1 MPDLM
6 IRDLRGAIAPSEQN
20 RRIMP
25 EDLSWPENT
34 GNDAIWLQIVLEDVE
49 ASETFLISRQYTK
62 QWDWADRLF
71 YAYVAPENWPGTSTP
86 RSALGMP
93 LVSTHLFSLLA
104 SVVQAFFS
112 GNEPIKLDPRE
123 GTSLATAHAN
133 QALIMWELEQTDFR
147 MELIYLL
154 FDMLLYGT
162 GCGWWGFQPYTR
174 KKRTKVR
181 KPKDGAAAKD
191 GTRGPHALGEVD
203 TQIDTETWVLPKFEY
218 SHIRHYGV
226 DPGHRRCDVSKAGDA
241 WRRMY
246 LSADELDDLR
256 DDDGFKNIPTRKQL
270 EQLVAPDKEGATPTP
285 METGSEH
292 TQASFGR
299 KAMPR
304 WQDTTSDPL
313 KQVFEVIEYWTPDR
327 TIYVFERQLV
337 IRNATHELEKIPAL
351 SCPLFI
357 SPDSYYAMGLGHL
370 IGNFQRVEQG
380 VVNLYLDDLS
390 LDLNGMYVTG
400 KGYNNPGQA
409 IWSAPGRV
417 VKVDDAEQ
425 FKKIEKNSI
434 GPDAMGMIEACE
446 NWAQQADGA
455 NDITV
460 QGNMPSEKSSITR
473 TAGGASMLG
482 MGSRT
487 KLEFLVDNVANLVI
501 IPLVNAFIG
510 MNFDNL
516 APEQIKT
523 ILGEELGHAYTEDP
537 INLLNGR
544 YKVTVSAGARLQARS
559 ALGQMWPMLQ
569 NMLTSP
575 TVLAALQT
583 EGKKVNYTKVVDEQ
597 FRSVGYPGGKEF
609 VVDQT
614 KEDIARTQ
622 AMNPAMNR
630 ISEIQA
636 KVKAETD
643 KELEVEE
650 SKAGG
655 RALNTAFRHIME
667 TEDRQAL
674 GG

>member
-6 IRDLRGAIAPSEQN
+6 IRDLPGAIPPSEQN
-20 RRIMP
+20 RRITP
-25 EDLSWPENT
+25 NDLAWPENV
-34 GNDAIWLQIVLEDVE
+34 GEDIIWLQIVLEDVE
-49 ASETFLISRQYTK
+49 ATETFLISRQYTK

-71 YAYVAPENWPGTSTP
+71 YAYVAPENWPGTNTP

-133 QALIMWELEQTDFR
+133 QALIMWELEKTDFR

-174 KKRTKVR
+174 KKRKKVR
-181 KPKDGAAAKD
+181 NAKTP
-191 GTRGPHALGEVD
+191 GSMALGEVS
-203 TQIDTETWVLPKFEY
+203 TKVDTETWVLPKFEY

-226 DPGHRRCDVSKAGDA
+226 DPGHRRCAASKAGGA

-256 DDDGFKNIPTRKQL
+256 DDDGFKNIPTRDQL
-270 EQLVAPDKEGATPTP
+270 EKLVAPDKEGATPNP

-304 WQDTTSDPL
+304 WQDTTADPL

-327 TIYVFERQLV
+327 TIYVFERTVV

-357 SPDSYYAMGLGHL
+357 SPDSYYGMGLGHL

-425 FKKIEKNSI
+425 FKKIEKNSV

-460 QGNMPSEKSSITR
+460 QGNMPSERSSITR
-473 TAGGASMLG
+473 TAGGASLLG
-482 MGSRT
+482 TGSRT
-487 KLEFLVDNVANLVI
+487 KLEFLIDNVANLVI
-501 IPLVNAFIG
+501 IPLVEAFMG
-510 MNFDNL
+510 MNFENL

-523 ILGEELGHAYTEDP
+523 ILGEELGHAYEEDP
-537 INLLNGR
+537 INLLNGS
-544 YKVTVSAGARLQARS
+544 YKITVSAGARLQARN
-559 ALGQMWPMLQ
+559 ALAQMWPMLQ

-614 KEDIARTQ
+614 PQDEARTK

-630 ISEIQA
+630 IAEIQS
-636 KVKAETD
+636 KVAAETQGQ
-643 KELEVEE
+643 LEVEE
-650 SKAGG
+650 NKAGG
-655 RALNTAFRHIME
+655 RALIQVLRHAME
-667 TEDRQAL
+667 VEDKQAM

>member
-1 MPDLM
+1 
-6 IRDLRGAIAPSEQN
+6 
-20 RRIMP
+20 MP
-25 EDLSWPENT
+25 EDLAWPENS
-34 GNDAIWLQIVLEDVE
+34 GDDATWLQIVLNDVE
-49 ASETFLISRQYTK
+49 ASETFLVSRQYTK

-71 YAYVAPENWPGTSTP
+71 YAYVAPEPWPGTNTP

-93 LVSTHLFSLLA
+93 LLATHLFSLLSA
-104 SVVQAFFS
+104 VVQAFFS
-112 GNEPIKLDPRE
+112 GSEPIKLDPKE
-123 GTSLATAHAN
+123 GTSRATAQAN
-133 QALIMWELEQTDFR
+133 QALIMWELEQTGFR
-147 MELIYLL
+147 MELVYLL
-154 FDMLLYGT
+154 MDMMLYGT
-162 GCGWWGFQPYTR
+162 GGGWWGFQAVTR
-174 KKRTKVR
+174 KRRKKVR
-181 KPKDGAAAKD
+181 KEVASE
-191 GTRGPHALGEVD
+191 LGETKKTTQVVD
-203 TQIDTETWVLPKFEY
+203 EPDEQTWVLPKFEY
-218 SHIRHYGV
+218 THIRHYGV
-226 DPGHRRCDVSKAGDA
+226 DPGHRRCDVSKAPVA

-246 LSADELDDLR
+246 LTAEDLDDLR
-256 DDDGFKNIPTRKQL
+256 DDDGFQNIPTREQL
-270 EQLVAPDKEGATPTP
+270 EHLVAPDKEGASPNP
-285 METGSEH
+285 LETGSEH

-304 WQDTTSDPL
+304 WQDTTADPL
-313 KQVFEVIEYWTPDR
+313 KQVWEVIEYWTGDR

-337 IRNATHELEKIPAL
+337 IRNSTHEFGKVPAL

-357 SPDSYYAMGLGHL
+357 SPDSYYGMGLSQL
-370 IGNFQRVEQG
+370 IGNFQRVMQG
-380 VVNLYLDDLS
+380 VVNLYLDGFS

-417 VKVDDAEQ
+417 VKVDDAQQ
-425 FKKIEKNSI
+425 FKKIERSSV
-434 GPDAMGMIEACE
+434 GGEAMAMIEACQ
-446 NWAQQADGA
+446 NWAQMADGA

-460 QGNMPSEKSSITR
+460 QGNMPSKNSSITR
-473 TAGGASMLG
+473 TAEGAGMVG

-487 KLEFLVDNVANLVI
+487 KLEFLIDNVAELVI
-501 IPLVNAFIG
+501 IPLVEAFIG

-523 ILGEELGHAYTEDP
+523 ILGEEMGHAYAEDP

-544 YKVTVSAGARLQARS
+544 YKITVSAGARLQARN
-559 ALGQMWPMLQ
+559 ALGQMWPMLL

-575 TVLAALQT
+575 TMLASLQQ
-583 EGKKVNYTKVVDEQ
+583 EGKKVNVGKVVDEQ

-609 VVDQT
+609 VVDMTQQ
-614 KEDIARTQ
+614 DLARMQ
-622 AMNPAMNR
+622 SMNPAMNR
-630 ISEIQA
+630 IAEIQA
-636 KVKAETD
+636 KVTAETQ